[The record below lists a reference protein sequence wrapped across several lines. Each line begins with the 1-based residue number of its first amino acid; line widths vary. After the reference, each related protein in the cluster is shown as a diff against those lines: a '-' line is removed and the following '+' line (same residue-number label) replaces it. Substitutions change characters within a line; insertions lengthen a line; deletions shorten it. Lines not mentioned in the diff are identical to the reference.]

1 MEQRMIAI
9 PAVDLR
15 GGKCVQLVGGDYD
28 EEKVRLDDPVAVARD
43 WVREG
48 FTRLHVVDLDAATG
62 RGQNN
67 NVIRDIL
74 DNAGV
79 PVQVGGGVRDES
91 RIERLL
97 EEGAEWVVVGTRAV
111 EDEDWREEMAHRF
124 PGKLIVAADVRERLV
139 VTKGWAE
146 TSRLNVVDFAEEL
159 SKLPLAG
166 VLVTA
171 VHLEGK
177 MQGTDLPLMEDVA
190 EACAWPVFA
199 SGGVTS
205 LEDMRALEHRGLAG
219 AVLGMALYTGAI
231 DARRLA
237 EEFGA

>member
-1 MEQRMIAI
+1 MIAI

-15 GGKCVQLVGGDYD
+15 GGHCVQLVGGDYD
-28 EEKVRLDDPVAVARD
+28 REQVRLDDPLAVARD
-43 WVREG
+43 WVQTG
-48 FTRLHVVDLDAATG
+48 FNRLHVVDLDAATG
-62 RGQNN
+62 RGANAE
-67 NVIRDIL
+67 VIRDL
-74 DNAGV
+74 LRESPV

-97 EEGAEWVVVGTRAV
+97 EEGATWVVVGTRAV
-111 EDEDWREEMAHRF
+111 EDEDWRAEMAHHF
-124 PGKLIVAADVRERLV
+124 PGRLIIAADVRERLV

-146 TSRLNVVDFAEEL
+146 TSRLDVVDFMTEL
-159 SKLPLAG
+159 RDLPLAG

-171 VHLEGK
+171 VHREGQ
-177 MQGTDLPLMEDVA
+177 MQGTDLPLMDDVA
-190 EACAWPVFA
+190 EASAWPVFA

-231 DARRLA
+231 DPRRLA

>member
-1 MEQRMIAI
+1 MIAI

-15 GGKCVQLVGGDYD
+15 GGHCVQLVGGDYD
-28 EEKVRLDDPVAVARD
+28 REQVRLDDPLAVARE
-43 WVREG
+43 WVETG
-48 FTRLHVVDLDAATG
+48 FNRLHVVDLDAATG
-62 RGQNN
+62 RGANAD
-67 NVIRDIL
+67 VIRDL
-74 DNAGV
+74 LRESPV
-79 PVQVGGGVRDES
+79 PVQVGGGVRDEA

-97 EEGAEWVVVGTRAV
+97 EEGATWVVVGTRAV
-111 EDEDWREEMAHRF
+111 EDEDWRAEMAHLF
-124 PGKLIVAADVRERLV
+124 PGRLIIAADVRERLV

-146 TSRLNVVDFAEEL
+146 TSRLDVVDFMREL
-159 SKLPLAG
+159 RELPLAG

-171 VHLEGK
+171 VHREGQ

-190 EACAWPVFA
+190 DASAWPVFA

-205 LEDMRALEHRGLAG
+205 LEDMRALEHRGLTG

-231 DARRLA
+231 DPRRLA

>member
-1 MEQRMIAI
+1 MIAI

-28 EEKVRLDDPVAVARD
+28 AEKIRLDDPASVARD

-48 FTRLHVVDLDAATG
+48 FNRLHVVDLDAATG
-62 RGQNN
+62 RGRNDE
-67 NVIRDIL
+67 VIREIL
-74 DNAGV
+74 RTAGV

-97 EEGAEWVVVGTRAV
+97 DEGAEYVVVGTRAV
-111 EDEDWREEMAHRF
+111 EDEDWRRDMANQF
-124 PGKLIVAADVRERLV
+124 PGRLIIAADVRERYV

-146 TSRLNVVDFAEEL
+146 TSRLNVVDFVEEL
-159 SKLPLAG
+159 STLPLAG

-177 MQGTDLPLMEDVA
+177 MEGTDLPLMEDVA
-190 EACAWPVFA
+190 EASAWPVFA

-205 LEDMRALEHRGLAG
+205 LEDMRALEHRGLSG

-231 DARRLA
+231 DPRRLA

>member
-1 MEQRMIAI
+1 MIAV

-28 EEKVRLDDPVAVARD
+28 DERVRLDDPGAVAD
-43 WVREG
+43 EWVRIG

-62 RGQNN
+62 RGHNQE
-67 NVIRDIL
+67 VIREIL
-74 DNAGV
+74 RDATV

-97 EEGAEWVVVGTRAV
+97 DEGASWVVIGTRAI
-111 EDEDWREEMAHRF
+111 EDEDWRREMANRF
-124 PGKLIVAADVRERLV
+124 PGQLIIAADVRERKI
-139 VTKGWAE
+139 VTRGWAE
-146 TSRLNVVDFAEEL
+146 TSQIDVIDFVSEL
-159 SKLPLAG
+159 SQLPLAG

-171 VHLEGK
+171 VHLEGR
-177 MQGTDLPLMEDVA
+177 MAGTDLPLMEDVA
-190 EACAWPVFA
+190 DASAWPVFA

-205 LEDMRALEHRGLAG
+205 LDDMRALEHRGLSG
-219 AVLGMALYTGAI
+219 AVLGMALYTGAL

>member
-1 MEQRMIAI
+1 MIAV

-28 EEKVRLDDPVAVARD
+28 DERVRLDDPGAVATEWERI
-43 WVREG
+43 G

-62 RGQNN
+62 RGHNHE
-67 NVIRDIL
+67 VIRELLRD
-74 DNAGV
+74 ATV
-79 PVQVGGGVRDES
+79 PVQVGGGVREES

-97 EEGAEWVVVGTRAV
+97 EEGASWVVVGTRAI
-111 EDEDWREEMAHRF
+111 EDEDWRREMADKF
-124 PGKLIVAADVRERLV
+124 PGRLIIAADVRERMV
-139 VTKGWAE
+139 VTRGWAE
-146 TSRLNVVDFAEEL
+146 TSQIDVIDFVAEL
-159 SKLPLAG
+159 AQLPLAG

-177 MQGTDLPLMEDVA
+177 MAGTDLPLMEEVA
-190 EACAWPVFA
+190 QASAWPVFA

-205 LEDMRALEHRGLAG
+205 LDDMRALEHRGLSG
-219 AVLGMALYTGAI
+219 AVLGMALYTGAL